1 MYGRYWMRRS
11 SFKAVKRVVALFVA
25 CAFVLGAVFGFDIDA
40 LAAGDGNI
48 SITVHQQYYGNITG
62 VKSGET
68 AGRVR
73 TGKRIE
79 GFAVKKAA
87 GMPAGSIVY
96 RSYVQTKGWTP
107 WVRDGQYSGTKGQ
120 SLRMEA
126 FQVKLTGALAQS
138 YDVYY
143 RAYVTGLGWLAW
155 TKNSGTVGTKQCSL
169 SIEGFQLRLVRKAA
183 KKPVENGRSFVQAS
197 DVNAVA
203 YNAISISGSELA
215 DARNGAVLGD
225 LGHERG
231 FDRIRMRLSHNE
243 GKFDGGINY
252 QVYRRGKGWT
262 WIIGEN
268 TYSDLGASNGD
279 NHIEAVRI
287 WLTGESDKYC
297 DVYYRVHIKNGSWLA
312 WAKNAEMTGWTNGW
326 KYIDGLQVQLKL
338 KSKPAPDNDGAVDTF
353 IEDGLKRSNSLASG
367 MTHMYQKPELRSG
380 CESVALTMQLNYF
393 GFGLAKTTIADNYLV
408 YSSSYVTGF
417 QGSPYGYPGGGIYTP
432 GLQRTAN
439 NFLIERG
446 SNLRAYDYTGTD
458 LGDLY
463 QFVSAGY
470 PVLVWHTCEWEWPK
484 YDGYTTY
491 YNGRAYQWV
500 TNEHCLVLTGYDL
513 DRNTVTVY
521 DSIDG
526 ILTHDRDY
534 FEAVYNNVFKQA
546 MVIM

>member
-1 MYGRYWMRRS
+1 MRRS

-203 YNAISISGSELA
+203 YNAISISSFSYCFLGSIHLTASATRPYCPEA
-215 DARNGAVLGD
+215 FSKAVFASSPALMKSII
-225 LGHERG
+225 LP
-231 FDRIRMRLSHNE
+231 
-243 GKFDGGINY
+243 KF
-252 QVYRRGKGWT
+252 
-262 WIIGEN
+262 
-268 TYSDLGASNGD
+268 TYL
-279 NHIEAVRI
+279 
-287 WLTGESDKYC
+287 
-297 DVYYRVHIKNGSWLA
+297 
-312 WAKNAEMTGWTNGW
+312 
-326 KYIDGLQVQLKL
+326 
-338 KSKPAPDNDGAVDTF
+338 
-353 IEDGLKRSNSLASG
+353 
-367 MTHMYQKPELRSG
+367 
-380 CESVALTMQLNYF
+380 
-393 GFGLAKTTIADNYLV
+393 
-408 YSSSYVTGF
+408 
-417 QGSPYGYPGGGIYTP
+417 
-432 GLQRTAN
+432 
-439 NFLIERG
+439 
-446 SNLRAYDYTGTD
+446 
-458 LGDLY
+458 
-463 QFVSAGY
+463 
-470 PVLVWHTCEWEWPK
+470 
-484 YDGYTTY
+484 
-491 YNGRAYQWV
+491 
-500 TNEHCLVLTGYDL
+500 
-513 DRNTVTVY
+513 
-521 DSIDG
+521 
-526 ILTHDRDY
+526 
-534 FEAVYNNVFKQA
+534 
-546 MVIM
+546 